1 MALITVIVI
10 NVDNQCSIITV
21 DIIIIIIDT
30 IISFVIIIQL
40 STFTKVIYYYYCQI
54 NRITIN

>member
-40 STFTKVIYYYYCQI
+40 PTFTKVIYYYYCQI